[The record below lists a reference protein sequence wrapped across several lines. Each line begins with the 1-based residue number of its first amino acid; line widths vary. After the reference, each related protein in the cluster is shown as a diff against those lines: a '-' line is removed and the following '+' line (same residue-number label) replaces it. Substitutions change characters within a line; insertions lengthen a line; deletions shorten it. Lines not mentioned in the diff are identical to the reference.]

1 MPRLRAIPVLHLLP
15 LVPAMV
21 LWAAGPVPPL
31 SAAATAAKPAAA
43 AVKSSDSSAS
53 RAGGVDEARAALRRA
68 VVFHRQAADLSL
80 RFQAEVYNADLDK
93 RDTYKGRLLLK
104 DSTRFRLEVP
114 GGTYVSDGKVFCEYH
129 AKNKQAVIRPAG
141 EMQGDLPANVLL
153 RFLDADPLSVARVK
167 EAGKEY
173 LELVLDPSRVMKS
186 LDSLSVRLDRKDHSL
201 RRVDSRDANGN
212 EARYTLLSVKRNAG
226 VGDKEFTF
234 APPKGTDVVDMR

>member
-1 MPRLRAIPVLHLLP
+1 MPRLRAIPILLFLP
-15 LVPAMV
+15 LAPLPAV
-21 LWAAGPVPPL
+21 WAADPVPP
-31 SAAATAAKPAAA
+31 SSATAAKPSAD
-43 AVKSSDSSAS
+43 VKSSDSSAS
-53 RAGGVDEARAALRRA
+53 RAGGVEEAREALRRA

-93 RDTYKGRLLLK
+93 RDAYKGRLLLK

-129 AKNKQAVIRPAG
+129 AKNRQAVIRAAG

-167 EAGKEY
+167 EGGREY
-173 LELVLDPSRVMKS
+173 LDLVLDPSRVMRS

-201 RRVDSRDANGN
+201 KRVDSRDANGN

-226 VGDKEFTF
+226 LGDKEFTF
-234 APPKGTDVVDMR
+234 VPPKGTDVVDMR

>member
-1 MPRLRAIPVLHLLP
+1 MPRLRAVPVLLILS
-15 LVPAMV
+15 LAPAGAV
-21 LWAAGPVPPL
+21 RAADPVPPP
-31 SAAATAAKPAAA
+31 SAAGAAAKPPAAPA
-43 AVKSSDSSAS
+43 KSSDSAAS
-53 RAGGVDEARAALRRA
+53 RAGGLDEARAALRRA

-129 AKNKQAVIRPAG
+129 AKNRQAVIRPAG

-167 EAGKEY
+167 EGGREY
-173 LELVLDPSRVMKS
+173 LELVLDPSRAMKS
-186 LDSLSVRLDRKDHSL
+186 LDSLSVRLDRTDHSL

-212 EARYTLLSVKRNAG
+212 ETRYTLLSVKRNAG
-226 VGDKEFTF
+226 LADKEFTF